1 MDYEEII
8 FERSNQIATITLN
21 RPNKLNPMT
30 DRMMG
35 ELGDAIR
42 KVEDDP
48 NLRVTVTVTLI
59 KRMLYQFLTETDID
73 KAESIS
79 HQYLERISTKGDTR

>member
-21 RPNKLNPMT
+21 RPNKLNAMT
-30 DRMMG
+30 SRMMG
-35 ELGDAIR
+35 ELWDAIR

-48 NLRVTVTVTLI
+48 NLRVTVSVTLT
-59 KRMLYQFLTETDID
+59 KRMLYQFLTET
-73 KAESIS
+73 
-79 HQYLERISTKGDTR
+79 YWTR